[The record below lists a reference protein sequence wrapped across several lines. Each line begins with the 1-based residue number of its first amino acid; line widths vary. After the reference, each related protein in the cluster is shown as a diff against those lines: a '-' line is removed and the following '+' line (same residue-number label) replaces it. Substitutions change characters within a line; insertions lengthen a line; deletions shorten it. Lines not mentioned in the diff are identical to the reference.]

1 VREGTIWL
9 VFVIAGIIGAVI
21 LLAIIE
27 YAFRS
32 KRPRRTFVEQFDI
45 DASKMRE
52 VHTSFGNPLGHGDIE
67 KANDYMRD
75 QAIKADAHK
84 TKEPKK

>member
-1 VREGTIWL
+1 VSEGTIWM
-9 VFVIAGIIGAVI
+9 VYVIGGIIAAVI

-32 KRPRRTFVEQFDI
+32 KRPARTFAEKFDI
-45 DASKMRE
+45 DPTKLRE
-52 VHTSFGNPLGHGDIE
+52 VHTTFGNPLGHGDIQ

-75 QAIKADAHK
+75 QAIKARAVK
-84 TKEPKK
+84 TKEPRQ